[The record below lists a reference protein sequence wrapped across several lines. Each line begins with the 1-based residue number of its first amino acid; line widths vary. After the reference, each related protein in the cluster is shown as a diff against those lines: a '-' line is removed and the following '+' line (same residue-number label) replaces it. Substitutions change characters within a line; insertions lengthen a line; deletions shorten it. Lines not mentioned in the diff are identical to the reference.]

1 MSCFEI
7 FNPATVFIFFACVIV
22 SGIFTMNPVITVI
35 SLAGAL
41 AYWFVMPGQKNN
53 RIHIYTVLMTLACM
67 IFNPVFGHNGATV
80 IVVINNH
87 NVTVEAGLYGIFLG
101 LMLSAAVYWFAS
113 FSQIMTSEK
122 IIYILGFISQKAAL
136 VLTMAL
142 RFIPVYIRKAKQIN
156 NTQKVLGLYKDE
168 TIVSRVR
175 GGARVFSILLTY
187 MIEKTIITSDSMAAR
202 GYSGRRRRN
211 FSLYSFGRRDVI
223 FLLASLVFTACT
235 VYASSKGALVYN
247 FYPYADTPSTAAVAL
262 AGYIGYGLLCLSP
275 SVTEGGSRL
284 KWRYLKSKISHSDIR
299 LPTR

>member
-41 AYWFVMPGQKNN
+41 AFRFVMPGRKNN
-53 RIHIYTVLMTLACM
+53 TIHIYTALMTIACM
-67 IFNPVFGHNGATV
+67 VFNPVFGHNGATA
-80 IVVINNH
+80 IAVINNH

-101 LMLSAAVYWFAS
+101 FMLSSAVYWFAS

-122 IIYILGFISQKAAL
+122 IIYILGFVSQKAAL

-142 RFIPVYIRKAKQIN
+142 RFIPLYIRKAGQIN
-156 NTQKVLGLYKDE
+156 STQKALGLYKDE
-168 TIVSRVR
+168 TIVSRLK
-175 GGARVFSILLTY
+175 GLARVFSILLTY
-187 MIEKTIITSDSMAAR
+187 MIEKTIITSDSMSAR

-223 FLLASLVFTACT
+223 FLLLSLVLTACT
-235 VYASSKGALVYN
+235 VYASSKGAFVYN
-247 FYPYADTPSTAAVAL
+247 FYPYADRPSTDPVSL
-262 AGYIGYGLLCLSP
+262 AGYIGYGLLCISP